1 MGKEICYCCKKKLKD
16 AVCLKDGSEMTVNEI
31 SDSSAS
37 NHPGEAG
44 YACELHIFQKGI
56 AAEAGDLIVKS

>member
-1 MGKEICYCCKKKLKD
+1 
-16 AVCLKDGSEMTVNEI
+16 MTVKEI

-56 AAEAGDLIVKS
+56 AAEAGDLIVK